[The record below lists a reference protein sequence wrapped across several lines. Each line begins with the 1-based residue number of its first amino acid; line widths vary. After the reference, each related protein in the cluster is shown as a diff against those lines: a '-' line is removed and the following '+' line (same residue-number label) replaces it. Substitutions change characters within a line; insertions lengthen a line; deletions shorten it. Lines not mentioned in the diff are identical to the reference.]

1 MKGKLGTR
9 VVLEGFSEEALCT
22 KLLTDP
28 VFLAILHS
36 SQPSALGTGWVLGEH
51 SVAGDR

>member
-1 MKGKLGTR
+1 MKGKLCTT

-28 VFLAILHS
+28 NTLTILHS
-36 SQPSALGTGWVLGEH
+36 SQPSALGMGWVLGEH
-51 SVAGDR
+51 SVARDH